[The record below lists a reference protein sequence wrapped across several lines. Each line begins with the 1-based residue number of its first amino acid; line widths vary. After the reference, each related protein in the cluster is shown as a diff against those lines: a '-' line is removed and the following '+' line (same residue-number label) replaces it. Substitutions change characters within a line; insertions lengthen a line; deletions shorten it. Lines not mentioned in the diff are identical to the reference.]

1 MMIILSINA
10 AGNVSSIY
18 FFFKKKNRNRHPFK
32 KEKKIAGLGSR
43 V

>member
-18 FFFKKKNRNRHPFK
+18 FFLKKNRNRHPFK

>member
-18 FFFKKKNRNRHPFK
+18 FFKKNRNKHPFK

>member
-18 FFFKKKNRNRHPFK
+18 FFLKKIGTDTPLKKKK
-32 KEKKIAGLGSR
+32 K
-43 V
+43 